1 MRIKEN
7 KTWMKII
14 FTGLRGRVTT
24 YYLGPQ
30 GKQKTEAWG
39 TSKPEF
45 LLEFLSKRQG
55 RAE

>member
-7 KTWMKII
+7 KTWMKIT